1 MVDIVK
7 NNEVK
12 HTETRKN
19 AIITGGSSGIGQATA
34 IALAKSGYNVYLTYV
49 TREKG
54 ALDTLHAI
62 KAAGGE
68 ACIRKMDL
76 RSMEDIDAMFE
87 DFSNKFKTLDLLIN
101 NGAIDRTSP
110 FLETNHEDYENI
122 MNANFR
128 GPFFCSQRAANMMKE
143 TGGGIIINIS
153 SVQAEGN
160 WPDYSLYAA
169 SKAALTKLT
178 KNIALEL
185 ARHGIRVI
193 AIHPGYIDVGG
204 KDSEKADDLSRTI
217 PLGRMGK
224 AEEVANLI
232 VFCTSGSA
240 SYITGS
246 IFNVDGGVLLPI
258 ASENYF

>member
-1 MVDIVK
+1 MDIARK
-7 NNEVK
+7 TYEVK
-12 HTETRKN
+12 QTDNKKN
-19 AIITGGSSGIGQATA
+19 AIVTGGSSGIGQAAA

-49 TREKG
+49 NREKG
-54 ALDTLHAI
+54 ALDTLRAI
-62 KAAGGE
+62 EAAGGE
-68 ACIRKMDL
+68 AYIKKMDL
-76 RSMEDIDAMFE
+76 RSMDDINAMFE
-87 DFSNKFKTLDLLIN
+87 DFSKKFKTIDLLLN

-110 FLETNHEDYENI
+110 FLETKYEDYENI

-128 GPFFCSQRAANMMKE
+128 GPFFCSQKAAKMMSGS
-143 TGGGIIINIS
+143 GGGIIINIS

-178 KNIALEL
+178 KNMALEL
-185 ARHGIRVI
+185 AEHGIRVI

-204 KDSEKADDLSRTI
+204 KDSEKAEDLSKTI

-232 VFCTSGSA
+232 VFCASEFA

-246 IFNVDGGVLLPI
+246 IFNVDGGVLLPM